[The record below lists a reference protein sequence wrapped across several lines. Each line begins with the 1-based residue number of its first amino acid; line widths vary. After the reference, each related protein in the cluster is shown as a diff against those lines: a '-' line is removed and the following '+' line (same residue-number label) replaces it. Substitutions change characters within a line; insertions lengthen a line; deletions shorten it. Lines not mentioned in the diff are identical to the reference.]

1 MRLRQVRLSN
11 FRGYKDE
18 AMIDIDDALTGVIG
32 KNDAGKST
40 ILEALEIFFNN
51 QQIKIDSTDRNVF
64 SQDGTASI
72 SCIFDDL
79 PNEVVLDSTS
89 KTTLQQEL
97 LLNEDGFLE
106 VKKSFDLT
114 KKTPSEK
121 ITILANHPTNNGL
134 SDLHSLKQSDLKKRL
149 QEKGIDIKA
158 VPDQRSNVE
167 IRKTLYANE
176 KLVLARTEVAVNKE
190 DAKAI
195 WEALSKYLP
204 VYALFRSDRGSN
216 DQDSE
221 VQDPMK
227 LAIINALKEVEG
239 RLDEIKEHV
248 RLRALDVAKRTL
260 EKLEEMDSSLAKDLN
275 PDFTKEPD
283 WKSLFKLSLASDSGI
298 SVNKR
303 GSGVRRLILLNFFR
317 AEAEKHY
324 ASENTSN
331 VIYAIE
337 EPETAQHPG
346 NQQMLIKALYKLS
359 LRDRCQV
366 ILTTHV
372 PALAGLLPLSGIR
385 FIEKGEDNSV
395 TINKGDDATYEK
407 VASTLGI
414 LPNKEVYGANAF
426 VMVEGYA
433 DVIFLNSLSDKLKAA
448 GYLTH
453 SLQDKNI
460 TPLISGGCGNL
471 KHWVNLNIIKSLNRP
486 WAVFLDS
493 DDLGDGSSPEFLKKL
508 PEIDGYREGGVFC
521 HLTRKRECENYLHP
535 NAIFRAKEVHVNV
548 TDFDD
553 MKVIINQHTQI
564 RKVQV
569 LEKLWPHMT
578 AEEILERDQYQH
590 SDGSRRNELL
600 EVCKQLI
607 ELV

>member
-1 MRLRQVRLSN
+1 MRLRQVKVLN

-18 AMIDIDDALTGVIG
+18 TVIDIDDALTGVIG

-51 QQIKIDSTDRNVF
+51 QQIKIDQTDSNVF
-64 SQDGTASI
+64 SQDEVASI
-72 SCIFDDL
+72 SCIFDEL
-79 PNEVVLDSTS
+79 PTEVVLDSTS
-89 KTTLQQEL
+89 ITTLQQEF
-97 LLNEDGFLE
+97 LLNEGGYLE
-106 VKKSFDLT
+106 VKKSYDLS
-114 KKTPSEK
+114 KKSTPEK
-121 ITILANHPTNNGL
+121 ISIIAKHPVNSGLA
-134 SDLHSLKQSDLKKRL
+134 DLHSLKQTELKKRL
-149 QEKGIDIKA
+149 TERAVDIKTIS
-158 VPDQRSNVE
+158 DQRSNVE
-167 IRKTLYANE
+167 LRRGLYSSE
-176 KLVLARTEVAVNKE
+176 DLVFAMTEIAVNKE

-195 WEALSKYLP
+195 WDALAKYLP
-204 VYALFRSDRGSN
+204 IYALFRSDRGSN

-227 LAIINALKEVEG
+227 LAIVNALKEVESK
-239 RLDEIKEHV
+239 LDEIKEHV
-248 RLRALDVAKRTL
+248 RLRAMDVAKRTL
-260 EKLEEMDSSLAKDLN
+260 EKLEEMDSTLAKDLN

-317 AEAEKHY
+317 AEAEKY
-324 ASENTSN
+324 YSSDSTPN

-337 EPETAQHPG
+337 EPETAQHPS
-346 NQQMLIKALYKLS
+346 NQQMLIQALYKLS

-385 FIEKGEDNSV
+385 FIEKKEDNSV
-395 TINKGDDATYEK
+395 AINKGDDATYEK

-414 LPNKEVYGANAF
+414 LPNKEIYGANGF
-426 VMVEGYA
+426 VMVEGYS
-433 DVIFLNSLSDKLKAA
+433 DVIFLNSLTNTLK
-448 GYLTH
+448 GSGHLTH

-460 TPLISGGCGNL
+460 IPLISGGCGNL
-471 KHWVNLNIIKSLNRP
+471 KHWVNLNIIKDLNRP

-493 DDLGDGSSPEFLKKL
+493 DDLGNGDSPEYLKKV
-508 PEIDGYREGGVFC
+508 PEIEQYRKDGILC
-521 HLTRKRECENYLHP
+521 HLTRKRECENYLHSA
-535 NAIFRAKEVHVNV
+535 AIFRAKEVHVNV

-553 MKVIINQHTQI
+553 MKVIINQLTQI
-564 RKVQV
+564 RKIQV

-578 AEEILERDQYQH
+578 AEEILEKDEYQH
-590 SDGSRRNELL
+590 ADGSRKNELL
-600 EVCKQLI
+600 DFCQQLI
-607 ELV
+607 RLI